1 MSTDPSTAGASPG
14 LDHPEP
20 SSRGSV
26 GSRLVPTVPVGL
38 SRRVTLEG
46 AREICQWDGPP
57 QPLSSFN
64 GGTVCH
70 TSITDRAVGL
80 SLHARQLQQDLI
92 GRRSWLV
99 ALKGSDV
106 SWAPGHVS
114 DVEASKR
121 HWAFRSENQRD
132 AREVAN
138 LAGVPT
144 AGAGQHTAPLGPARA
159 ITRRFRGEPSGP
171 QTI

>member
-1 MSTDPSTAGASPG
+1 M
-14 LDHPEP
+14 
-20 SSRGSV
+20 
-26 GSRLVPTVPVGL
+26 PTVPVGL

-46 AREICQWDGPP
+46 AREICQWDGPLES
-57 QPLSSFN
+57 LSSFN

-70 TSITDRAVGL
+70 TSITDGAVDL
-80 SLHARQLQQDLI
+80 SLHARQLQKDLI
-92 GRRSWLV
+92 GLRSWLV

-106 SWAPGHVS
+106 SWAPGHVG

-121 HWAFRSENQRD
+121 HWAFRSKNQRD